1 MVPNA
6 LVLGLVRFRNPC
18 YEHPPREDS
27 EPAESGFAGSQ
38 PFQTLNVLALLVSR
52 HGVRHPRPSISTCW
66 RDNLVSP
73 VTVHIFHSPPCRGS
87 LQVAAETQQPLRQI
101 QYTQI
106 GLPYRSF
113 ANSLCTASVYLL
125 QCLN

>member
-38 PFQTLNVLALLVSR
+38 PFQTLNVLALFVSG
-52 HGVRHPRPSISTCW
+52 HGVRHPRPSISTRLRENLAVSWLQNLAVSW
-66 RDNLVSP
+66 RDNLVVSP
-73 VTVHIFHSPPCRGS
+73 VTVYIFHSPPSRGR
-87 LQVAAETQQPLRQI
+87 LQVAVETQQPLLKI
-101 QYTQI
+101 QY
-106 GLPYRSF
+106 
-113 ANSLCTASVYLL
+113 A
-125 QCLN
+125 